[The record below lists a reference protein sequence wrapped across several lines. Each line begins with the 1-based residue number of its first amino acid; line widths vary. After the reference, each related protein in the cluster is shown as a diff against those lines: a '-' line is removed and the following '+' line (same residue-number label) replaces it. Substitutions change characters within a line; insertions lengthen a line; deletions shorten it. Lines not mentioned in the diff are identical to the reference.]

1 MHRSQTRA
9 APPVPAPYHARSQ
22 SQSLVRPPPT
32 STSSHPRRPSISNT
46 MHWLSRSNSPPASAP
61 ASAPSRPTRPTE
73 PKRARTIDV
82 GSPRG
87 GTLGAGATVVRTPDE
102 ALRETGVRL
111 APEVAAPR
119 KEKRI
124 SHHSSIDT
132 SLAAAAAAAVESPPT
147 PTSPP
152 LPPLPPLPA
161 LDSEEE
167 ETLADPESPGG
178 KSSPPRRPSRPPP
191 PLPAPA
197 LIPRAPSLRS
207 SLKVKTISTFEDAP
221 TVPPLPAHVAS
232 VIQPPPFFALLLSD
246 PPAMALDPAQTLVTL
261 ETCTQTF
268 KTTLATLRSR
278 PSHLAQFLSALFFRP
293 HHESM
298 ASVYSAESDD
308 LSTYRRHLTSQ
319 GLLPHTA
326 NIHVFLDRASAPC
339 VFSLLPFNFTLIF

>member
-1 MHRSQTRA
+1 
-9 APPVPAPYHARSQ
+9 
-22 SQSLVRPPPT
+22 
-32 STSSHPRRPSISNT
+32 
-46 MHWLSRSNSPPASAP
+46 MHWLSRTNSPPASAP
-61 ASAPSRPTRPTE
+61 APAPSRPIRPSE

-111 APEVAAPR
+111 APEAGATIKAKHAGK

-124 SHHSSIDT
+124 SHHSSVDT
-132 SLAAAAAAAVESPPT
+132 AGPVDSPPT

-167 ETLADPESPGG
+167 ETLADPESPGRR
-178 KSSPPRRPSRPPP
+178 SPPRPSRPPP
-191 PLPAPA
+191 PAPA
-197 LIPRAPSLRS
+197 LIPRSPSLRS
-207 SLKVKTISTFEDAP
+207 SLKVKTMSTLDDAP
-221 TVPPLPAHVAS
+221 TVPPLPAHVAAFN
-232 VIQPPPFFALLLSD
+232 QPPPFSAILLSD
-246 PPAMALDPAQTLVTL
+246 PPAMAMDPAKTIVTL
-261 ETCTQTF
+261 ETCTQMF
-268 KTTLATLRSR
+268 KTTLETIKSR
-278 PSHLAQFLSALFFRP
+278 PSHLAHFLVSLFFRP

-339 VFSLLPFNFTLIF
+339 VSLSLPHTTR